1 MKNILIVSNDGLAR
15 GLMTYASLK
24 KKLAGRQ
31 KNGAHLK
38 VAGLLVSKGTR
49 PDPLAL
55 RALKAKGLSA
65 QGFRVSP
72 VSEKLLKEAD
82 TVIALSPEN
91 YNYLKH
97 TYGDFTA
104 PARVLNVPPIIDRK
118 PEKYE
123 KSLDKIGRSLDE

>member
-15 GLMTYASLK
+15 GVMTYAALK
-24 KKLAGRQ
+24 KKLGGRQ
-31 KNGAHLK
+31 KNAANLK
-38 VAGLLVSKGTR
+38 VAGLLVSRGTR

-55 RALKAKGLSA
+55 KALKAKGLSA

-72 VSEKLLKEAD
+72 MNQKLLKEAD

-91 YNYLKH
+91 YNYLRH
-97 TYGDFTA
+97 TYGPLTA
-104 PARVLNVPPIIDRK
+104 PSRVLNVPPIIDRK

-123 KSLDKIGRSLDE
+123 KCLDRIGRSLNE